1 VRLDS
6 GDLVPLARPVSL
18 KNASIPLMHAYAPDA
33 VFTRPVADTSKGTIA
48 HMKAPA
54 DSVLRSF
61 DEARPAWLVFPKY
74 VAGSAPQLAPVP
86 RARAFLRLAGNAFNY
101 SLLGRA
107 GFDAVGGVIE
117 RVDSYDF
124 TYSALDDAVAVF
136 ARLAGER

>member
-1 VRLDS
+1 
-6 GDLVPLARPVSL
+6 
-18 KNASIPLMHAYAPDA
+18 
-33 VFTRPVADTSKGTIA
+33 
-48 HMKAPA
+48 
-54 DSVLRSF
+54 
-61 DEARPAWLVFPKY
+61 
-74 VAGSAPQLAPVP
+74 VP